1 MESAARGEERTWSNV
16 RMFLLLLLR
25 DVQRHRAIG
34 FTVDK
39 LLHFRI
45 RTRTDF
51 IRRTLRDNATASKHN
66 HPCRDTKSARHI
78 VRHHHCGH
86 VTAMS
91 QFEGELIDHCGH
103 DRIESR
109 RGLVA
114 EKQLRIERERTRQAN
129 ALFHSAAYFSWF
141 EIFKTSQPDHLKF
154 LFHNLFDFIS

>member
-16 RMFLLLLLR
+16 GMFLLLLLR

-45 RTRTDF
+45 RTRADF
-51 IRRTLRDNATASKHN
+51 IRCTLCDNATASKHN

-78 VRHHHCGH
+78 VRHN
-86 VTAMS
+86 
-91 QFEGELIDHCGH
+91 HCGH
-103 DRIESR
+103 DWVESR
-109 RGLVA
+109 GRLVA

-129 ALFHSAAYFSWF
+129 ALFHSAAYLSRF
-141 EIFKTSQPDHLKF
+141 EILKTSQPDHLKF
-154 LFHNLFDFIS
+154 LFHNLFDFI

>member
-16 RMFLLLLLR
+16 GMFLLLLLR

-45 RTRTDF
+45 RTRADF
-51 IRRTLRDNATASKHN
+51 IRCTLCDSATASKHN

-78 VRHHHCGH
+78 VRHNQCGH
-86 VTAMS
+86 VAAMS
-91 QFEGELIDHCGH
+91 QLKGELIDYCGD
-103 DRIESR
+103 DRVESR
-109 RGLVA
+109 GRLVA

-129 ALFHSAAYFSWF
+129 ALFHSAAYLSRF
-141 EIFKTSQPDHLKF
+141 EILKTSQPDHLQF
-154 LFHNLFDFIS
+154 LFHNLFDFIR